1 MILTINK
8 TNCALEFFPDLAL
21 ARAKELDDHLHK
33 TGKTVGPLHGLPISL
48 KDQFRVKGL
57 ETCMGYVA
65 WIGKYDTSNSVLVD
79 LLLKAGAVFYVKTSV
94 PQSLMVCETV
104 NNVIGRTVNP
114 RTSILVSLW
123 LVPY

>member
-1 MILTINK
+1 
-8 TNCALEFFPDLAL
+8 
-21 ARAKELDDHLHK
+21 
-33 TGKTVGPLHGLPISL
+33 
-48 KDQFRVKGL
+48 
-57 ETCMGYVA
+57 MGYVA

-114 RTSILVSLW
+114 RALCLIHFAIYHCTKAL
-123 LVPY
+123 Y